1 MSRQEQILQAFAN
14 TKCLWPS
21 IFHRLPPQPEPKVV
35 KALQFVNPDLNFLLL
50 GQKSIIKILY
60 HLWKSASIAPF
71 QTPGNILWSS
81 CSCLSLQLHLLAS
94 NFNRYKPSDC
104 RWFFF
109 FFKVHFNI
117 AMHHPTSL
125 IFSCY
130 LQPRES
136 TKRPILMFK
145 FLFQSSVIHFKIT
158 KNFSILNIGPWIYS
172 FFKCTN

>member
-109 FFKVHFNI
+109 KKS
-117 AMHHPTSL
+117 TL
-125 IFSCY
+125 I
-130 LQPRES
+130 LQCITRLHWYSVVICSQENPPRD
-136 TKRPILMFK
+136 P
-145 FLFQSSVIHFKIT
+145 FLCLNSSSKALSFISKSPRISPF
-158 KNFSILNIGPWIYS
+158 WI
-172 FFKCTN
+172 